1 MTQNGRNGKAMTDHS
16 NVGLNLCKFFLVTFN
31 LNGRNGFL
39 GNYEYLTILVISH
52 PNSYKLPHVLP
63 RLREN
68 KQNLART
75 RLVRVFITKCGTDL
89 PQVDCEIAKANDPH
103 DNETEGRT
111 PFRHTTNL
119 IDEYGLNFV
128 LQCQYTGTMTAKW
141 RLGTRKHEVVFSL

>member
-1 MTQNGRNGKAMTDHS
+1 MDEMAS
-16 NVGLNLCKFFLVTFN
+16 WE
-31 LNGRNGFL
+31 
-39 GNYEYLTILVISH
+39 NYEYLIILVISH

-63 RLREN
+63 CSRKN

-89 PQVDCEIAKANDPH
+89 PQVDCENAIANDPL

-119 IDEYGLNFV
+119 IDEHGLNFV

-141 RLGTRKHEVVFSL
+141 RLGTRKREVVFSL